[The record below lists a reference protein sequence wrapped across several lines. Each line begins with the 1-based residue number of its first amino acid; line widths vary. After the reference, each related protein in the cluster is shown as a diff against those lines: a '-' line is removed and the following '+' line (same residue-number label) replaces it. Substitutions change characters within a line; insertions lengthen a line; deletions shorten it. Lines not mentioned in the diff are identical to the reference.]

1 MGWNDRDERMTE
13 MYDEAYGIA
22 DYYSEM
28 AGREITVSVEGY
40 EEVYIESHRTN
51 GREYFT
57 SLSDA
62 DARLKQLYS
71 DILLDDGDTSDPYE
85 GF

>member
-22 DYYSEM
+22 DYYSEIT
-28 AGREITVSVEGY
+28 GRKVEVIVDNY
-40 EEVYIESHRTN
+40 EEVYIESSRTN
-51 GREYFT
+51 GREYFN
-57 SLSDA
+57 SLSEA
-62 DARLKQLYS
+62 DDRLKQLYS
-71 DILLDDGDTSDPYE
+71 DILPDDGDFTDPFE

>member
-13 MYDEAYGIA
+13 MYDEADGLS

-28 AGREITVSVEGY
+28 AGREIRVAVDGY
-40 EEVYIESHRTN
+40 EEVYIESSRTN

-57 SLSDA
+57 SLSEA
-62 DARLKQLYS
+62 DDRLKQLYS
-71 DILLDDGDTSDPYE
+71 DVLLDDGDTSDPYE